1 LIVTNTSVVPQQ
13 QRHRPREALLPA
25 CWQAEITG
33 HYGDPGDR

>member
-1 LIVTNTSVVPQQ
+1 VPQQ

-33 HYGDPGDR
+33 HYGDR